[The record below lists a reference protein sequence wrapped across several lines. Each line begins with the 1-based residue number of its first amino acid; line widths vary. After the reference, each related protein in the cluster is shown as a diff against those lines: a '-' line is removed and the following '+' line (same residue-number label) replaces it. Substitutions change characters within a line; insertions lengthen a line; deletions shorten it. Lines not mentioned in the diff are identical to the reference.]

1 MNTANA
7 RLLPFD
13 AAEFARRHAGLLA
26 GMKARGLDA
35 VILNAS
41 ENIFY
46 LTGFGS
52 LAYGTTA
59 LLVGADGTGVW
70 VIRRTELSNIAALN
84 AELWAKDGVGVADG
98 EDFGATLRR
107 TLAERWPAARRIGI
121 ELGTIKAS
129 LASFVGITAG
139 SEWVNVSGMVE
150 TLRRV
155 KSAPEIA
162 LLKQAGHIVAAGCR
176 DGYEALRPGMTD
188 TQLAAVVTES
198 LIRHGSDRIAQM
210 PNVCAGPRTAR
221 AHVTWCGAVIQPGEV
236 VNIEPAACVL
246 DYHTPV
252 YRMYSLGEPP
262 AEARRLFA
270 VCKDALDTGYATVRP
285 GMTSHDA
292 ARCFETV
299 IEKAGLAEFMV
310 TRPAYSIGCAFPP
323 GWGEDDVA
331 AIRRDS
337 DMVLEA
343 GMCFHVV
350 PCLYRPGLG
359 CIAASMPSVLTAE
372 GFQPLCDDEVV
383 WGVR

>member
-1 MNTANA
+1 MD

-13 AAEFARRHAGLLA
+13 RGEFEARRQALLA
-26 GMKARGLDA
+26 AMRARGLDG
-35 VILNAS
+35 VVLNSS

-59 LLVGADGTGVW
+59 LVVGADGTGVW

-84 AELWAKDGVGVADG
+84 AELWAKDGIGVADG
-98 EDFGATLRR
+98 KDFGAALRR
-107 TLAERWPAARRIGI
+107 TVADCCPGARRIGL
-121 ELGTIKAS
+121 ELGTIKTS
-129 LASFVGITAG
+129 LASFVGITEAAG
-139 SEWVNVSGMVE
+139 WVNVSGLVE
-150 TLRRV
+150 SLRRV
-155 KSAPEIA
+155 KSPAEIA
-162 LLKQAGHIVAAGCR
+162 LLHKAGRIVARACA
-176 DGYEALRPGMTD
+176 DGFLALRPGMTD
-188 TQLAAVVTES
+188 TLLAAVVTES
-198 LIRHGSDRIAQM
+198 LVRNGSDRIAQM

-221 AHVTWCGAVIQPGEV
+221 AHVTWCGEEIRPNEI
-236 VNIEPAACVL
+236 VNIEPAASVR

-262 AEARRLFA
+262 AEAKKMFD
-270 VCKDALDTGYATVRP
+270 VCRAALDAGYAQVRP
-285 GMTSHDA
+285 GMTAHAA

-299 IEKAGLAEFMV
+299 IEKAGYAEFMV

-331 AIRRDS
+331 AIRRNS
-337 DMVLEA
+337 DQLLEA

-359 CIAASMPSVLTAE
+359 CVAASMPSVLTEA
-372 GFQPLCDDEVV
+372 GFQPLCDDEVA

>member
-1 MNTANA
+1 MD

-13 AAEFARRHAGLLA
+13 RAEFEARRQALLA
-26 GMKARGLDA
+26 AMRARGLDG
-35 VILNAS
+35 VVLNSS

-59 LLVGADGTGVW
+59 LVVGADGTGVW

-84 AELWAKDGVGVADG
+84 AELWAKDGIGVADG
-98 EDFGATLRR
+98 EDFGAALRR
-107 TLAERWPAARRIGI
+107 TVADCCPGARRIGL
-121 ELGTIKAS
+121 ELGTIKTS
-129 LASFVGITAG
+129 LASFVGITEAAG
-139 SEWVNVSGMVE
+139 WVNVSGLVE
-150 TLRRV
+150 SLRRV
-155 KSAPEIA
+155 KSPAEIA
-162 LLKQAGHIVAAGCR
+162 LLHKAGRIVARACA
-176 DGYEALRPGMTD
+176 DGFLALRPGMTD
-188 TQLAAVVTES
+188 TLLAAVVTES
-198 LIRHGSDRIAQM
+198 LVRNGSDRIAQM

-221 AHVTWCGAVIQPGEV
+221 AHVTWCGEEIRPNEI
-236 VNIEPAACVL
+236 VNIEPAASVR

-262 AEARRLFA
+262 AEAKKMFD
-270 VCKDALDTGYATVRP
+270 VCRAALDAGYAQVRP
-285 GMTSHDA
+285 GMTAHAA

-299 IEKAGLAEFMV
+299 IEKAGYAEFMV

-331 AIRRDS
+331 AIRRNS
-337 DMVLEA
+337 DQLLEA

-359 CIAASMPSVLTAE
+359 CVAASMPSVLTEA
-372 GFQPLCDDEVV
+372 GFQPLCDDEVA

>member
-1 MNTANA
+1 MV
-7 RLLPFD
+7 RLLAFD

-26 GMKARGLDA
+26 GMRARGLDA
-35 VILNAS
+35 VILNS
-41 ENIFY
+41 TENIFY

-59 LLVGADGTGVW
+59 LVVGADGAGVW

-98 EDFGATLRR
+98 EDFGAALRKV
-107 TLAERWPAARRIGI
+107 LADRWPGARRIGI
-121 ELGTIKAS
+121 ELGSIKTS
-129 LASFVGITAG
+129 LAGFVGISAG
-139 SEWVNVSGMVE
+139 PEWVNATGLVE

-155 KSAPEIA
+155 KSAAEIA
-162 LLKQAGHIVAAGCR
+162 LLQQAGHIVAAACR
-176 DGYEALRPGMTD
+176 DGFDALRPGITD

-198 LIRHGSDRIAQM
+198 LIRRGSDRIAQM

-221 AHVTWCGAVIQPGEV
+221 AHVTWCGDEILPNQV
-236 VNIEPAACVL
+236 VNIEPAASVA

-262 AEARRLFA
+262 AEAGRLFA
-270 VCKDALDTGYATVRP
+270 VCREALDAGYAGVRP

-292 ARCFETV
+292 ARVFETV

-331 AIRRDS
+331 AIRRGS
-337 DMVLEA
+337 EQQLEA

-350 PCLYRPGLG
+350 PCLYKPGLG
-359 CIAASMPSVLTAE
+359 CIAASMPSVLTDA
-372 GFQPLCDDEVV
+372 GFRPLCDDQVV